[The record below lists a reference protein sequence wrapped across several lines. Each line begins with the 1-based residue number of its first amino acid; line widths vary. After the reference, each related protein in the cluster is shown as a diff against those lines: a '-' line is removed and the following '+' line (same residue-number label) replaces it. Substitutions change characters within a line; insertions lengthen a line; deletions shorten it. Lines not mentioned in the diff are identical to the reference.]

1 MAGLPAPPRVSRA
14 HQLHRER
21 LPLPSEDP
29 GVRAPASTP
38 RSRQRTQESGSPAP
52 AQPIGPRCPPGEH
65 KRPGPAPRLR
75 QEAAE
80 LGPRS
85 PRPQSGAGP
94 SRASRGPCSQGG
106 PGAVALRAL
115 SLMQMTPTGGSHVG
129 PVGTSALAFW
139 CMDGDT
145 WVPCPCRKS
154 CRHCGCGREEHAVR
168 ALPPALA
175 QALGRLISD
184 FQRLS
189 LPDDDS
195 GCASEEYTWV
205 PPGLKPEQVY
215 QFFSCLPE
223 DKVPYINSA
232 GERYRVRQLLHQLPP
247 HDCEAQYCTSLKEE
261 EKKALKLFAQQ
272 RKRENLGCGIARI
285 FPVTTTGATCEQCG
299 KQVRGGDVGV
309 VASRAGLG
317 ACWHPQCFQCAAC
330 CELLVDLIYFYQ
342 DGQVYCGRHHAERL
356 HPRCQAC
363 DEGWSR
369 GRWPSRVSTGT
380 RHPTASA
387 APAATGPCWDCP
399 SYPVGGRS
407 TALLPVPGAEPP
419 PLGPAWGA
427 AAGVVG
433 LRPLTLAPAASLPAS
448 RTQAPDAPS
457 GGGCCTATPCP
468 SWAQG
473 LPTPLLPSFASPQQ
487 GWGARQRAPSGPSSR
502 GGVLGSTLTT
512 PCTCGGTQDRAPPLP
527 CHQAKG
533 GPWELWCPLGPCSP
547 PHHHLPPRKRK
558 ATSWVSPSPFPPSC
572 SLTLMAPYPL
582 PMLRGTREGT
592 RAALWPEPEPALA
605 GAL

>member
-363 DEGWSR
+363 DELIFAGTCTAAEGGHWHKGHFCCVECEAALGGCHYVMRQGRPHCASCYQALYAEYCDTCGNHIGPGCPFRR
-369 GRWPSRVSTGT
+369 GVLHRHSMPELGSGVAHPPS
-380 RHPTASA
+380 
-387 APAATGPCWDCP
+387 
-399 SYPVGGRS
+399 
-407 TALLPVPGAEPP
+407 ALLCQPS
-419 PLGPAWGA
+419 
-427 AAGVVG
+427 AGVGSKTEGSFWPQQQRRSARVNSDNTLH
-433 LRPLTLAPAASLPAS
+433 LRG
-448 RTQAPDAPS
+448 DAGQS
-457 GGGCCTATPCP
+457 
-468 SWAQG
+468 S
-473 LPTPLLPSFASPQQ
+473 PTPLPPGQ
-487 GWGARQRAPSGPSSR
+487 GGSLGALVPPWALFSSSSSSSSEEEE
-502 GGVLGSTLTT
+502 GYFMGE
-512 PCTCGGTQDRAPPLP
+512 PIPLP
-527 CHQAKG
+527 PQLQSHPHGTLPPPHAKG
-533 GPWELWCPLGPCSP
+533 HQGRNKGCIV
-547 PHHHLPPRKRK
+547 
-558 ATSWVSPSPFPPSC
+558 A
-572 SLTLMAPYPL
+572 
-582 PMLRGTREGT
+582 
-592 RAALWPEPEPALA
+592 
-605 GAL
+605 

>member
-1 MAGLPAPPRVSRA
+1 MFTRGSRRRRSTRSLPDAD
-14 HQLHRER
+14 
-21 LPLPSEDP
+21 DP
-29 GVRAPASTP
+29 DRG
-38 RSRQRTQESGSPAP
+38 
-52 AQPIGPRCPPGEH
+52 QPCGTCGDQCPGFLVHGWRCVCVH
-65 KRPGPAPRLR
+65 D
-75 QEAAE
+75 
-80 LGPRS
+80 
-85 PRPQSGAGP
+85 
-94 SRASRGPCSQGG
+94 
-106 PGAVALRAL
+106 
-115 SLMQMTPTGGSHVG
+115 T
-129 PVGTSALAFW
+129 
-139 CMDGDT
+139 DT

-363 DEGWSR
+363 DELIFAGTCTAAEGGHWHKGHFCCVECEAALGGCHYVMRQGRPHCASCYQALYAEYCDTCGNHIGLEQGQMAFEGQHWHATPNCFCCACCHRPLLGLPFLPRGGQIYCSPACARGGATSPGPRLGCRSWS
-369 GRWPSRVSTGT
+369 GGAETPDTGT
-380 RHPTASA
+380 SSIPASQQDPGPGCPFRRGVLHRHSMPELGSGVAH
-387 APAATGPCWDCP
+387 PP
-399 SYPVGGRS
+399 S
-407 TALLPVPGAEPP
+407 ALLCQPS
-419 PLGPAWGA
+419 
-427 AAGVVG
+427 AGVGSKTEGSFWPQQQRRSARVNSDNTLH
-433 LRPLTLAPAASLPAS
+433 LRG
-448 RTQAPDAPS
+448 DAGQS
-457 GGGCCTATPCP
+457 
-468 SWAQG
+468 S
-473 LPTPLLPSFASPQQ
+473 PTPLPPGQ
-487 GWGARQRAPSGPSSR
+487 GGSLGALVPPWALFSSSSSSSSEEEE
-502 GGVLGSTLTT
+502 GYFMGE
-512 PCTCGGTQDRAPPLP
+512 PIPLP
-527 CHQAKG
+527 PQLQSHPHGTLPPPHAKG
-533 GPWELWCPLGPCSP
+533 HQGRNKGCIV
-547 PHHHLPPRKRK
+547 
-558 ATSWVSPSPFPPSC
+558 A
-572 SLTLMAPYPL
+572 
-582 PMLRGTREGT
+582 
-592 RAALWPEPEPALA
+592 
-605 GAL
+605 

>member
-363 DEGWSR
+363 DE
-369 GRWPSRVSTGT
+369 
-380 RHPTASA
+380 
-387 APAATGPCWDCP
+387 
-399 SYPVGGRS
+399 
-407 TALLPVPGAEPP
+407 
-419 PLGPAWGA
+419 
-427 AAGVVG
+427 
-433 LRPLTLAPAASLPAS
+433 
-448 RTQAPDAPS
+448 APDAPS